1 MLGCKF
7 HFEKKKEN
15 RKKKDVGFLEG
26 KCQEGEELFFLEFGN
41 SMLTRQ
47 RERTRVTGCIG
58 GNMLKKLDHLGLI
71 ECWVQTAQR

>member
-15 RKKKDVGFLEG
+15 RKKKCWVLRG
-26 KCQEGEELFFLEFGN
+26 KMLGRWRAFFLEFGN

-47 RERTRVTGCIG
+47 RE
-58 GNMLKKLDHLGLI
+58 NLGHWWYWW
-71 ECWVQTAQR
+71 EYVEET